1 MKAQKPGLH
10 PRNRHHQRYDLP
22 ALCQAHPDLQGYITL
37 NPLGEQTIDFANPQA
52 VKALNKALLA
62 HFYAVKHWDIP
73 DGFLCPPVPGR
84 ADYIHHLADLLAGES
99 DFFSIG
105 TNDLTQY
112 TLAADRNDLEV
123 KKLYTPLHPAVLR
136 ELREVIRAGRQAGL
150 PVGLCGEAA
159 ASPELLPLLLSWG
172 LEEFSVSPALLLE
185 TRARIAGWTAEE
197 AGAVERQVMA
207 LAGPEEIRAY
217 YDARAYD

>member
-1 MKAQKPGLH
+1 MACRPEL
-10 PRNRHHQRYDLP
+10 
-22 ALCQAHPDLQGYITL
+22 
-37 NPLGEQTIDFANPQA
+37 PLGVMIETPAA
-52 VKALNKALLA
+52 A
-62 HFYAVKHWDIP
+62 
-73 DGFLCPPVPGR
+73 R
-84 ADYIHHLADLLAGES
+84 TADLLAGES